1 MAKYKNINA
10 RAAADIDKQI
20 EKILRGLGN
29 PKPPLDLRI
38 VRELLKL
45 DFGYYSS
52 TDTGLLQETISRL
65 SIAGK
70 QVLKRPTLLV
80 DAIRKMDLRALYIP
94 DQKRILID
102 KSQPV
107 LKHRWN
113 EAHEIGHS
121 VIPWHDGAML
131 GDNDST
137 LVPECHAQIES
148 EANFAAGRL
157 LFLQD
162 LFSEYALSYSPDIAS
177 VTKLKEIFG
186 NTYTTTFWRCVEVW
200 GEKTPVVGLITGHPH
215 PSRRESSFDPRQPC
229 KYFIQ
234 STVFEEQFSKIVELE
249 LFEQVAAYCS
259 GKRAGPLGQ
268 DEILLADDN
277 GNHHFFV
284 FETFHN
290 NYNSLTLGIYSRPA
304 AATSIIVNAW

>member
-10 RAAADIDKQI
+10 RSAADIDKQV

-29 PKPPLDLRI
+29 PKPPLDLRL

-65 SIAGK
+65 NIAGK
-70 QVLKRPTLLV
+70 QVLKRPTLLI

-102 KSQPV
+102 KSQPQ

-137 LVPECHAQIES
+137 LIPECHAQIEA

-162 LFSEYALSYSPDIAS
+162 LFSEYALSHSPNIGT
-177 VTKLKEIFG
+177 VKKLKEIFG
-186 NTYTTTFWRCVEVW
+186 NTYTTTFWRCVEIW
-200 GEKTPVVGLITGHPH
+200 GEEKPVVGLISGHPH
-215 PSRRESSFDPRQPC
+215 HTRRDSSFDPSVPC

-234 STVFEEQFSKIVELE
+234 SSSFEDQFSKINESD
-249 LFEQVAAYCS
+249 LFKQVASYCS

-268 DEILLADDN
+268 DEILLEDDN
-277 GNHHFFV
+277 GNPHLFE
-284 FETFHN
+284 FETFYN
-290 NYNSLTLGIYSRPA
+290 NYNALTLGIYSRPST
-304 AATSIIVNAW
+304 TSIVMSGW

>member
-1 MAKYKNINA
+1 MAKYKNINL

-29 PKPPLDLRI
+29 PKPPLDLRM

-65 SIAGK
+65 NVAGK
-70 QVLKRPTLLV
+70 QVLKRPSLLI

-102 KSQPV
+102 KSQPI

-121 VIPWHDGAML
+121 VIPWHAGAML

-162 LFSEYALSYSPDIAS
+162 LFSECALGYSPDINS
-177 VTKLKEIFG
+177 VKKLKDIFG
-186 NTYTTTFWRCVEVW
+186 NTHTTTFWRCVEVW
-200 GEKTPVVGLITGHPH
+200 GERTPVVGMITGHPH
-215 PSRRESSFDPRQPC
+215 HSRRESSFDPKEPC

-234 STVFEEQFSKIVELE
+234 SSAFERQFSNVVESD
-249 LFEQVAAYCS
+249 LFEQVASYCS
-259 GKRAGPLGQ
+259 SKRAGPLGQ
-268 DEILLADDN
+268 DEILLEDDN
-277 GNHHFFV
+277 GAHHFFV

-290 NYNSLTLGIYSRPA
+290 NYSALTLGIYLRPSP
-304 AATSIIVNAW
+304 TSIFISEW